1 MLIKLMIRR
10 YLKRRSLLPTL
21 IIKMACSSISNS
33 NMLINN
39 ERKLVVVVAAYYDYD
54 YDTPRQNTIAFYSQ
68 SQTILSITG
77 LRGIELNKKI
87 V

>member
-1 MLIKLMIRR
+1 MPLMRVACKGPLREKNRMLIKLMIRR

-39 ERKLVVVVAAYYDYD
+39 ERKLVVEVVA
-54 YDTPRQNTIAFYSQ
+54 
-68 SQTILSITG
+68 
-77 LRGIELNKKI
+77 
-87 V
+87 